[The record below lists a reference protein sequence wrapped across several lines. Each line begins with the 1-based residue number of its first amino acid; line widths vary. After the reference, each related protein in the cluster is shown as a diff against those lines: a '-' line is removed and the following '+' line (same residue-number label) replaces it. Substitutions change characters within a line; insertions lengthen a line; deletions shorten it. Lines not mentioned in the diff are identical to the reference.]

1 MHELEKFL
9 LSKPGIKEAGPK
21 SLGGEIHDLL
31 ISEEK
36 MNRTFDVVIGVSD
49 SQLNSYIQE
58 FYIPQG
64 YVFREGN
71 NALTFITE
79 SKAIVV
85 IVSQLPDK
93 TRLSVDPF
101 G

>member
-1 MHELEKFL
+1 MHELETFL
-9 LSKPGIKEAGPK
+9 LSKPGITKPGKK
-21 SLGGEIHDLL
+21 SLGAQIYDSL

-36 MNRTFDVVIGVSD
+36 MNRTFDVVVTVPEK
-49 SQLNSYIQE
+49 LNIYIHE
-58 FYIPQG
+58 FYITQG
-64 YVFREGN
+64 YIFRDN
-71 NALTFITE
+71 KTALTFIKE

-85 IVSQLPDK
+85 IISHFPDK